1 MATIE
6 LYRAFDFRTAQD
18 WEWTITEAIQ
28 NRITIEGG
36 GNKQT
41 FSGSFSYLGIDRV
54 AGTVTGTS
62 FFQNNAEVYRVSD
75 AQLDAGRI
83 AQFARNE
90 LDTQQT
96 YAYVL
101 SGADT
106 VIGSAGNDFLNGYGG
121 IDTAVYRGTAASY
134 TLRGSDSS
142 FAVTGAA
149 GSDTLINVERL
160 AFTDKH
166 IAIDVGANDNG
177 GTIYRLY
184 EAALDRTPDAMGL
197 GFWMNRLDK
206 GASVVDIAAGFIAST
221 EYATLYSGVTS
232 NTALVTKYY
241 TNILERTPDAGGL
254 AFWAGQLDSGRA
266 STAQVL
272 EAISD
277 SAENIAA
284 VAPLIANGF
293 EYVPYG

>member
-28 NRITIEGG
+28 NRITIEGA

-41 FSGSFSYLGIDRV
+41 FSGSFLYLGIDRV

-206 GASVVDIAAGFIAST
+206 GASVVDIAAGFIASG

>member
-1 MATIE
+1 MATIQ

-18 WEWTITEAIQ
+18 WDWTVTEAVQ
-28 NRITIEGG
+28 NSLTIEGAG
-36 GNKQT
+36 AKQT
-41 FSGSFSYLGIDRV
+41 FSGAFTYIGIDRV

-62 FFQNNAEVYRVSD
+62 YFENNVEVYRVSD

-83 AQFARNE
+83 AQFARGE

-106 VIGSAGNDFLNGYGG
+106 ITGSAGNDFINGYGG
-121 IDTAVYRGTAASY
+121 VDTAVYAGNAAGYTIRGA
-134 TLRGSDSS
+134 DSTFS
-142 FAVTGAA
+142 VTGAA
-149 GSDTLINVERL
+149 GSDTLLNVERL
-160 AFTDKH
+160 SFADKH

-177 GTIYRLY
+177 GAVYRLY
-184 EAALDRTPDAMGL
+184 EAALDRTPDAAGL
-197 GFWMNRLDK
+197 GFWMDRLDD
-206 GASVVDIAAGFIAST
+206 GAGVVDIAAGFIGTAEYKALYGAVTGNT
-221 EYATLYSGVTS
+221 E
-232 NTALVTKYY
+232 LVTKYY
-241 TNILERTPDAGGL
+241 TNILDRAPDAGGL
-254 AFWAGQLDSGRA
+254 AYWAGLLDSGRA
-266 STAQVL
+266 TTAQVL

-277 SAENIAA
+277 STENIAA

>member
-18 WEWTITEAIQ
+18 WEWTIAEAIQ

-36 GNKQT
+36 GSKQT
-41 FSGSFSYLGIDRV
+41 FSGAFSYLGIDRV

-62 FFQNNAEVYRVSD
+62 YFQNDVEVYRVSG
-75 AQLDAGRI
+75 AQLDAARI

-90 LDTQQT
+90 LDTQLT

-106 VIGSAGNDFLNGYGG
+106 VVGSAGNDFLNGYGG

-134 TLRGSDSS
+134 MLRGSDSA

-184 EAALDRTPDAMGL
+184 QAALDRAPDLAGL
-197 GFWMNRLDK
+197 GYWMGRLDD
-206 GASVVDIAAGFIAST
+206 GLSIVDIAAGFIGSA
-221 EYATLYSGVTS
+221 EYARLYSGVTS

-241 TNILERTPDAGGL
+241 TNILERAPDAGGL
-254 AFWAGQLDSGRA
+254 AYWAGLLDSGKA
-266 STAQVL
+266 TAAQVL
-272 EAISD
+272 DAISD
-277 SAENIAA
+277 SPENIAA

>member
-1 MATIE
+1 MATIQ

-18 WEWTITEAIQ
+18 WEWTVTEAVQ
-28 NRITIEGG
+28 NSLTIEGAG
-36 GNKQT
+36 VKQT
-41 FSGSFSYLGIDRV
+41 FSGAFTYIGIDRV

-62 FFQNNAEVYRVSD
+62 YFENNVEVYRVSG

-83 AQFARNE
+83 AQFARGE

-106 VIGSAGNDFLNGYGG
+106 IIGSAGNDFINGYGG
-121 IDTAVYRGTAASY
+121 IDTAVYAGNAANYTVRGA
-134 TLRGSDSS
+134 DSTFS
-142 FAVTGAA
+142 VTGAA
-149 GSDTLINVERL
+149 GSDTLLNVERL
-160 AFTDKH
+160 SFADKH

-177 GTIYRLY
+177 GAVYRLY
-184 EAALDRTPDAMGL
+184 EAALDRTPDAAGL
-197 GFWMNRLDK
+197 GFWMDRLDD
-206 GASVVDIAAGFIAST
+206 GAGVVDIAAGFIGTAEYKALYGAVTGNT
-221 EYATLYSGVTS
+221 E
-232 NTALVTKYY
+232 LVTKYY
-241 TNILERTPDAGGL
+241 TNILDRAPDAGGL
-254 AFWAGQLDSGRA
+254 AYWAGLLDSGRA
-266 STAQVL
+266 TTAQVL

>member
-1 MATIE
+1 MASIQ

-18 WEWTITEAIQ
+18 WDWTITEAVTS
-28 NRITIEGG
+28 RITIEGG
-36 GNKQT
+36 GFKQT
-41 FSGSFSYLGIDRV
+41 FSGAFTYVGIDRV
-54 AGTVTGTS
+54 TGTVTGSS
-62 FFQNNAEVYRVSD
+62 FFENNAEVYRVSD
-75 AQLDAGRI
+75 ALLDAGRI

-101 SGADT
+101 GGADT
-106 VIGSAGNDFLNGYGG
+106 ITGSAGNDFINGYGG
-121 IDTAVYRGTAASY
+121 IDTAMYAGSAASY

-149 GSDTLINVERL
+149 GSDTLVNVERL
-160 AFTDKH
+160 KFADKS

-184 EAALDRTPDAMGL
+184 EAALDRAPDLIGL
-197 GFWMNRLDK
+197 GFWIDRLDD
-206 GASVVDIAAGFIAST
+206 GANIVDIAADFIRSA
-221 EYATLYSGVTS
+221 EYTTMYGSVTS
-232 NTALVTKYY
+232 NTELVTKYY
-241 TNILERTPDAGGL
+241 TNILDRAPDAGGL
-254 AFWAGQLDSGRA
+254 AYWSGLLDTGKA
-266 STAQVL
+266 TTAQVL

-277 SAENIAA
+277 STENIAA

-293 EYVPYG
+293 EYVSYG

>member
-18 WEWTITEAIQ
+18 WEWTITGAIQ
-28 NRITIEGG
+28 NRITIEGA

-277 SAENIAA
+277 SAENITA

>member
-18 WEWTITEAIQ
+18 WEWTITEATQ
-28 NRITIEGG
+28 NRIGIEGAG
-36 GNKQT
+36 VKQT
-41 FSGSFSYLGIDRV
+41 FSGEFRYLGIDRV

-62 FFQNNAEVYRVSD
+62 FFQNDVEVYRVSN

-83 AQFARNE
+83 AQFANNE

-106 VIGSAGNDFLNGYGG
+106 IVGSAGNDFINGYGG
-121 IDTAVYRGTAASY
+121 IDSAIYAGTAASY

-149 GSDTLINVERL
+149 GSDTLVNVERL
-160 AFTDKH
+160 KFADKS

-184 EAALDRTPDAMGL
+184 EAALDRAPDLVGL
-197 GFWMNRLDK
+197 GFWMDRLDD
-206 GASVVDIAAGFIAST
+206 GANIVDIAADFIRSA
-221 EYATLYSGVTS
+221 EYTTMYGSVTS
-232 NTALVTKYY
+232 NTELVTKYY
-241 TNILERTPDAGGL
+241 TNILDRAPDAGGL
-254 AFWAGQLDSGRA
+254 AYWSGLLDSGKA
-266 STAQVL
+266 TTAQVL

-277 SAENIAA
+277 STENIGA

>member
-1 MATIE
+1 MATIQ

-18 WEWTITEAIQ
+18 WDWTITEAIQ
-28 NRITIEGG
+28 NSLTIEGAG
-36 GNKQT
+36 EKQT
-41 FSGSFSYLGIDRV
+41 FSGAFTYLGIDRV

-62 FFQNNAEVYRVSD
+62 YFENDVEVYRVSG
-75 AQLDAGRI
+75 AQLDAGRLT
-83 AQFARNE
+83 QFARGE
-90 LDTQQT
+90 FDTQQT

-101 SGADT
+101 AGADT
-106 VIGSAGNDFLNGYGG
+106 IIGSTGNDFINGYGG
-121 IDTAVYRGTAASY
+121 IDTTVYAGNAALYTVRGA
-134 TLRGSDSS
+134 DST

-149 GSDTLINVERL
+149 GSDTLLNVERL
-160 AFTDKH
+160 RFADKH

-184 EAALDRTPDAMGL
+184 EAALDRAPDAAGL
-197 GFWMNRLDK
+197 GFWMDRLDD
-206 GASVVDIAAGFIAST
+206 GADIVDIAAGFIGGQ
-221 EYATLYSGVTS
+221 EYTALYGGVTG

-241 TNILERTPDAGGL
+241 TNILDRAPDAAGL
-254 AFWAGQLDSGRA
+254 AYWVDVLDSGRG
-266 STAQVL
+266 SVAQVL

-277 SAENIAA
+277 SPENIAA

>member
-28 NRITIEGG
+28 NRITIEGA

-41 FSGSFSYLGIDRV
+41 FSGSFLYLGIDRV